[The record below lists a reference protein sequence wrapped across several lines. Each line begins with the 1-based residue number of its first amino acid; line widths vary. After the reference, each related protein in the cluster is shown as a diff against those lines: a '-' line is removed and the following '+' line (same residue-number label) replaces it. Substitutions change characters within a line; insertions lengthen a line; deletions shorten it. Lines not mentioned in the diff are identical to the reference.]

1 VTDTGCGISP
11 EVMPHLFEPFFTT
24 KQPGKGTGL
33 GLATVFGIVKQH
45 RGGVFVE
52 SAPGKGTAFEIL
64 LPEDST
70 QPAPEAPPQSN
81 PGGGTETILVVED
94 EPIIRMLIRAILERA
109 GYRVLEAASGVE
121 ALRVWE
127 RNRDA
132 IQLLFTD
139 IVMPEGINGRAL
151 SARIRA
157 ERPRLPVIFTS
168 GYSAD
173 IAGRDLELEKGQTFL
188 QKPASPTQLLAAIR
202 STIEDAAR

>member
-1 VTDTGCGISP
+1 
-11 EVMPHLFEPFFTT
+11 M
-24 KQPGKGTGL
+24 
-33 GLATVFGIVKQH
+33 
-45 RGGVFVE
+45 
-52 SAPGKGTAFEIL
+52 
-64 LPEDST
+64 
-70 QPAPEAPPQSN
+70 
-81 PGGGTETILVVED
+81 
-94 EPIIRMLIRAILERA
+94 
-109 GYRVLEAASGVE
+109 E

-132 IQLLFTD
+132 IEVLFTD

-168 GYSAD
+168 GYSAE